1 MVGEE
6 ARRAR
11 AGTAAAADAELGGE
25 AVIGSP
31 LRREG
36 AAGEDQ
42 PAPVICH
49 LAEQAPGAD
58 IVLVPRLVRNRQA
71 PADLA

>member
-1 MVGEE
+1 
-6 ARRAR
+6 
-11 AGTAAAADAELGGE
+11 L
-25 AVIGSP
+25 P
-31 LRREG
+31 REG